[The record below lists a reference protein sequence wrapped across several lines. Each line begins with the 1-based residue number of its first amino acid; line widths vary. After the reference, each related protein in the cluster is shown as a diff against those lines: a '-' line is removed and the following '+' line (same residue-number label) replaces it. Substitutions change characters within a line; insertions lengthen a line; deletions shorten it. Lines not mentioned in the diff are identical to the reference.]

1 MSRIRKKNQDNIIAV
16 ASRLFAEKGYAG
28 TSTAEIAQEAD
39 IPKPNL
45 YYYFNTKD
53 KLYRAV
59 LESVTKP
66 LLEASNPI
74 AELDDPREA
83 LTQYIKTKLI
93 ISRDH
98 ALASKT
104 FANEVMTGAPHL
116 PEDIAGALLEQSRF
130 IVSKFKDW
138 IDKGLM
144 APVSPDHLMYMLWA
158 STQTYADFNWQIC
171 QVAGKDMLDEQD
183 FDEAAAFLVSLV
195 LKGCDV
201 KPL

>member
-1 MSRIRKKNQDNIIAV
+1 MSRIRKKNQDKIINV

-28 TSTAEIAQEAD
+28 TSTAEIASEAEM
-39 IPKPNL
+39 PKPNL

-66 LLEASNPI
+66 LLAASEP
-74 AELDDPREA
+74 LSKTDDPREA
-83 LTQYIKTKLI
+83 LTEYIKTKII

-104 FANEVMTGAPHL
+104 FANEVMTGATHL
-116 PEDIAGALLEQSRF
+116 PKDISDALLEQSRF
-130 IVSKFKDW
+130 IIQKFESW
-138 IDKGLM
+138 IEKGLM
-144 APVSPDHLMYMLWA
+144 APVSPYHLVYMLWA

-171 QVAGKDMLDEQD
+171 QVAGKSELDDKDYED
-183 FDEAAAFLVSLV
+183 AANFLAEIV
-195 LKGCDV
+195 LKGCAV
-201 KPL
+201 KS